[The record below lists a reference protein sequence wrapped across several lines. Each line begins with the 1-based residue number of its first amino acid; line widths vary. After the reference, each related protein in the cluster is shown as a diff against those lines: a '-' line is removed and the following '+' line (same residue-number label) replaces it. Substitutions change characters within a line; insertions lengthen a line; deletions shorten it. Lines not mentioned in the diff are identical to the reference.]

1 MYLGQLI
8 TTARAPQPAS
18 LSLVSL
24 IFSLSEPHIVSS
36 GPCTVPVLAME
47 LLNVFLVIASL
58 LARSVT
64 SQETIIEEQLLSS
77 VIFTTYGDR
86 TPFILPIE
94 PILTPLGASQLYNV
108 GSAFRNR
115 YISSENGTNVDSTG
129 IMGISPYVL
138 DNSQIAIL
146 STQDQ
151 YVVASASAFMQGL
164 CKF

>member
-1 MYLGQLI
+1 
-8 TTARAPQPAS
+8 
-18 LSLVSL
+18 VSL
-24 IFSLSEPHIVSS
+24 FFSLSEPHTVSS
-36 GPCTVPVLAME
+36 GPCTVLVLVMG

-58 LARSVT
+58 SAKCVT
-64 SQETIIEEQLLSS
+64 SQETIIQEQLLSS

-86 TPFILPIE
+86 TPFILPID
-94 PILTPLGASQLYNV
+94 PTLTPLGASQLYNV

-115 YISSENGTNVDSTG
+115 YISSENGSNVDSTA

-138 DNSQIAIL
+138 DNSEIAIL

-151 YVVASASAFMQGL
+151 YIVASASAFMQGL

>member
-1 MYLGQLI
+1 
-8 TTARAPQPAS
+8 
-18 LSLVSL
+18 
-24 IFSLSEPHIVSS
+24 VSS
-36 GPCTVPVLAME
+36 GPCTVLVLVMG

-58 LARSVT
+58 SAKCVT
-64 SQETIIEEQLLSS
+64 SQETIIQEQLLSS

-86 TPFILPIE
+86 TPFILPID
-94 PILTPLGASQLYNV
+94 PTLTPLGASQLYNV

-115 YISSENGTNVDSTG
+115 YISSENGSNVDSTA

-138 DNSQIAIL
+138 DNSEIAIL

-151 YVVASASAFMQGL
+151 YIVASASAFMQGL